1 MTLMRL
7 KQAENKWNFKVQ
19 LLEKENE
26 ELKLAAF
33 KDKEG
38 RNDKIKYKIRQR
50 AIFYSKARLAKKGKK

>member
-50 AIFYSKARLAKKGKK
+50 AIFL